1 MEKMNK
7 NADRFSKIVLTGIVV
22 PFMLVFILA
31 AMPFYLLGLFF
42 IWAFKL
48 ELL

>member
-1 MEKMNK
+1 MEKTK
-7 NADRFSKIVLTGIVV
+7 SDRFLKIVIAGIVV

-31 AMPFYLLGLFF
+31 VTPFYLLGLLFNWIF
-42 IWAFKL
+42 NL